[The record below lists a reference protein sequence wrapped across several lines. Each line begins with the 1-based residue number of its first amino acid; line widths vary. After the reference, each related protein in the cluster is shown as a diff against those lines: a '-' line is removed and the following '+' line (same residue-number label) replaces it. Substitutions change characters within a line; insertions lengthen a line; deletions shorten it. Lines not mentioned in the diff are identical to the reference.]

1 MTKSHI
7 IVLCMISTIISLPIV
22 TNKVNLAITL
32 NNSTMSKEPEEERV
46 FWTYNYIKKEYW
58 EVNSRLLAIGDWCY
72 IYMEEE
78 CIPKLGENSIMAK
91 VEEICYEFDN
101 VIYPRIIDLA
111 GHPNGTMGD
120 IDGDPR
126 IYILFLDNYNYYS
139 EVNDIEHNV
148 SNLCEMIYICYRLYH
163 HDWLYATMAH
173 EFHHLI
179 WFNNDWGEPP
189 FTLEALAQ
197 YATYH
202 AGYLGPYNNLVPQ
215 VAFYLP
221 HPENSPLYWTD
232 DQDYGS
238 AYLFAFYIAEK
249 YGVDILRDLITEPDD
264 GPHGIETVLHAA
276 GYDITFNELFMNWIT
291 TLTLDELGFQ
301 NNLFGFEGFDARITN
316 YEVVDKLPLANKT
329 ISVNHYAFYI
339 HKLEAPPNNFTVII
353 NKVPQD
359 VIGISLA
366 VHDSHGWYVNQNV
379 HYLETSTIT
388 ESFSGS
394 LIDEA
399 YLITSYIS
407 ENTPIAP
414 EERGS
419 GPSTSID
426 ITIIEGVQKN
436 IDSLPSCQST
446 ETKTGVSNNT
456 TSKMSTT
463 TSNHTSPFSDI
474 SHIFF
479 FLSILLITFKK
490 KGILSDDDSKFLLK

>member
-1 MTKSHI
+1 MSVPKRHI
-7 IVLCMISTIISLPIV
+7 IGGYMIFTLILLSIV
-22 TNKVNLAITL
+22 IVEINFTTSF
-32 NNSTMSKEPEEERV
+32 NSSKTKKEIDIEEKRV
-46 FWTYNYIKKEYW
+46 FWSYNYVRGEYF
-58 EVNSRLLAIGDWCY
+58 EVHSKLLAIGDWCY

-91 VEEICYEFDN
+91 VEEICNEFDN

-120 IDGDPR
+120 IDGDPK
-126 IYILFLDNYNYYS
+126 IFILFLDNYNYYS

-215 VAFYLP
+215 VDSFLP

-238 AYLFAFYIAEK
+238 TYLFAFYIAEK

-264 GPHGIETVLHAA
+264 GPHGIEAVLHAA

-291 TLTLDELGFQ
+291 ALTLDELGFQ
-301 NNLFGFEGFDARITN
+301 NNLFGFEGFDVRITS

-329 ISVNHYAFYI
+329 ISVSHYAFNI
-339 HKLEAPPNNFTVII
+339 HKLETPPNNFTVII
-353 NKVPQD
+353 NKIPED

-366 VHDSHGWYVNQNV
+366 VHDSCGWHVQQNL
-379 HYLETSTIT
+379 HYGEASTIT
-388 ESFSGS
+388 KSFSGS

-399 YLITSYIS
+399 YIVTSYIS
-407 ENTPIAP
+407 RNTPIAP

-419 GPSTSID
+419 GPSINID

-436 IDSLPSCQST
+436 VDSSSSSQST
-446 ETKTGVSNNT
+446 ETTTGGSNCT

-463 TSNHTSPFSDI
+463 TSSNTIPFFDI
-474 SHIFF
+474 SFV
-479 FLSILLITFKK
+479 FLSIIVISLRKRRNYF
-490 KGILSDDDSKFLLK
+490 

>member
-1 MTKSHI
+1 MIFTLILLSI
-7 IVLCMISTIISLPIV
+7 MIVEINFTISF
-22 TNKVNLAITL
+22 
-32 NNSTMSKEPEEERV
+32 NSSKMEKEIDIEEKRV
-46 FWTYNYIKKEYW
+46 FWAYNYVRGEYF
-58 EVNSRLLAIGDWCY
+58 EVHSKLLAIGDWCY
-72 IYMEEE
+72 IYMDEE
-78 CIPKLGENSIMAK
+78 CILKLGEASIMVK
-91 VEEICYEFDN
+91 VEEICNEFDN

-120 IDGDPR
+120 IDGDPK
-126 IYILFLDNYNYYS
+126 IFILFLDNYNYYS

-148 SNLCEMIYICYRLYH
+148 SNLCEMIYICYRLFH
-163 HDWLYATMAH
+163 HNWLYPTMAH

-189 FTLEALAQ
+189 FTLESLAQ

-215 VAFYLP
+215 VASFLP

-238 AYLFAFYIAEK
+238 TYLFAFYIAEK

-291 TLTLDELGFQ
+291 ALTLDELGFQ
-301 NNLFGFEGFDARITN
+301 NNLFGFEGFDARITS

-353 NKVPQD
+353 NKIPQD

-366 VHDSHGWYVNQNV
+366 IHDSCGWHVKQNL
-379 HYLETSTIT
+379 HYGEASTIT

-399 YLITSYIS
+399 YVVTSYIS
-407 ENTPIAP
+407 RSTPIAP

-419 GPSTSID
+419 GPSINID

-436 IDSLPSCQST
+436 VDSSSSIQST
-446 ETKTGVSNNT
+446 ETTTGGSNCT

-463 TSNHTSPFSDI
+463 TSGNTIPFFDI
-474 SHIFF
+474 SFV
-479 FLSILLITFKK
+479 FLSILVISLRKRRNYF
-490 KGILSDDDSKFLLK
+490 